1 MKYYRSILLAALL
14 IGILVSS
21 ISIYNIESKA
31 RVLNNEIIE
40 LSKIKYGIFNVDE
53 WKAALSSIIIKRIN
67 DFELEPTK
75 EEDLREKITVFLG
88 KAIDELEKSF
98 FEYNSGSIKGF
109 FKGSVAN
116 ITGVYDVMRKDI
128 PLLTESII
136 GFIKDPDNKNLAQDF
151 ILEKLDEYSDK
162 TFSEVDYT
170 LLNIILKKHNAPTR
184 IVAVSTIQAA
194 IDELTAQKRPY
205 IIAIFSIIILLFI
218 AVAFNNNFSQL
229 DFLLLTLTCG
239 VLLIVGVL
247 LPMINIDARISN
259 MEFSLLG
266 ENIQFK
272 DQVLYFK
279 SKSILEVVRLML
291 VSSKTDV
298 LAVGILVFIFS
309 VILPIT
315 KLISSLIYI
324 YSEKAQ
330 QNSWL
335 KFLVFKI
342 SKWSMAD
349 VMVVAIF
356 MAYIGFSGIISDQLA
371 GLESITEHL
380 DIMTTNASSLQIGF
394 FLFTS
399 FAVLGLLT
407 SHKIKYH
414 FLKADAI
421 EG

>member
-98 FEYNSGSIKGF
+98 YEYNSGTIKGF
-109 FKGSVAN
+109 FKGSVAS

-266 ENIQFK
+266 ESIQFK

>member
-1 MKYYRSILLAALL
+1 LKYYRSIFLAALL

-21 ISIYNIESKA
+21 ISIYNIESKT
-31 RVLNNEIIE
+31 RVLDTEVIE

-75 EEDLREKITVFLG
+75 EEDLRIKIAAFLET
-88 KAIDELEKSF
+88 AIDELEKSF

-151 ILEKLDEYSDK
+151 ILEKLDEYSDE

-184 IVAVSTIQAA
+184 IVAVSTIQEA
-194 IDELTAQKRPY
+194 IDDLTAQKQPY
-205 IIAIFSIIILLFI
+205 IIAIFSMIMLLFI
-218 AVAFNNNFSQL
+218 VVAFNNNFSQL

-239 VLLIVGVL
+239 ILLIVGVL

-266 ENIQFK
+266 ESIQFK

-291 VSSKTDV
+291 VSSKADV
-298 LAVGILVFIFS
+298 LAVGVLVFMFS
-309 VILPIT
+309 VVLPIT
-315 KLISSLIYI
+315 KLVSSLIYI

-414 FLKADAI
+414 FLKADASD
-421 EG
+421 G

>member
-371 GLESITEHL
+371 GIESITEHL